1 MHSQAGG
8 SKVNEWG
15 LKEGSDFRNERDV
28 VPAGIRAG
36 PNPQNF
42 FCFFGKVVLCN
53 ETPRSRVFR
62 VFEFFEFCVCFPW
75 ELVSGRGVLL

>member
-1 MHSQAGG
+1 M
-8 SKVNEWG
+8 NEWG

-42 FCFFGKVVLCN
+42 FLFFCKGGTLQRDAEV
-53 ETPRSRVFR
+53 ESF
-62 VFEFFEFCVCFPW
+62 
-75 ELVSGRGVLL
+75 

>member
-1 MHSQAGG
+1 MNVGDEAAVLHRWRGMCFRPA
-8 SKVNEWG
+8 

-42 FCFFGKVVLCN
+42 FFVFLDNVVPCN
-53 ETPRSRVFR
+53 AHRRATR
-62 VFEFFEFCVCFPW
+62 
-75 ELVSGRGVLL
+75 LVREGPP